1 VKYSVKSDDSG
12 LNIRLEQVGTKQK
25 ELLEEFKE
33 CAEGRCTCPSAQYGK
48 LESIEIAPGP
58 DRIDIKLKAQAGQS
72 IEQDDIEKCLQHT
85 TAKVAKSG

>member
-1 VKYSVKSDDSG
+1 MKYSVKPDRSG
-12 LNIRLEQVGTKQK
+12 LNIRVEQVGTRQKQ
-25 ELLEEFKE
+25 LLEEFKE
-33 CAEGRCTCPSAQYGK
+33 CAEGRCTCPTAQYEK

-72 IEQDDIEKCLQHT
+72 IEQGDIETCLEHT